1 MADKE
6 EQNPKENEGQVKKK
20 SPIVLILVVV
30 VLLAVIGG
38 AVAFFVLG
46 KKDDSSAK
54 NDAKIEASD
63 ESSKLE
69 VYEFD
74 TFVVNLAK
82 ATNFLR
88 TTIQIEY
95 DPSVLAGDE
104 GDEKGGGMTAKSLPK
119 LFEKR
124 DAMIRDAIIS
134 TLSYKTPAEL
144 LTQEGKEALKEEL
157 VDAINDALGLEESI
171 VVSVYFKDFIMQ

>member
-1 MADKE
+1 MAENE
-6 EQNPKENEGQVKKK
+6 EQTPKGNENQGKKK
-20 SPIVLILVVV
+20 SPLVLIIVVV

-46 KKDDSSAK
+46 KKDDAAAKNETKTEVEDESAK
-54 NDAKIEASD
+54 Y
-63 ESSKLE
+63 E
-69 VYEFD
+69 VYELD
-74 TFVVNLAK
+74 TFIVNLAK
-82 ATNFLR
+82 ASNFLR

-95 DPSVLAGDE
+95 DPSVLESGE
-104 GDEKGGGMTAKSLPK
+104 GEGAEGGAAKMLPK

-144 LTQEGKEALKEEL
+144 LTQEGKETLKEEL
-157 VDAINDALGLEESI
+157 VDAINDALGLDESV